1 MNDITIIT
9 PPDSLLN
16 DAFGILLIFPS
27 DTLKAQL
34 QEVLK
39 SSNMPLNV
47 FLYEE
52 TDAEANIEWLLQSLK
67 SADVCIIDVDNCN
80 ISTRSFTSHIIAQP
94 CTFYLTNNG
103 STPYNIISKNRVFD
117 VSWLENI
124 LRGNNE

>member
-9 PPDSLLN
+9 SPDLLLN
-16 DAFGILLIFPS
+16 DAFSILLIFPS
-27 DTLKAQL
+27 TTLKAQL
-34 QEVLK
+34 QEILK

-52 TDAEANIEWLLQSLK
+52 EEPNIEWLLQSLK
-67 SADVCIIDVDNCN
+67 LVDVCIIDVDNCDV
-80 ISTRSFTSHIIAQP
+80 STRSFTSHIIAQP
-94 CTFYLTNNG
+94 CTFYLTNDG